1 MVKLN
6 KIYTRTGDKGT
17 TALVRGPRRF
27 KDDIRV
33 CAYGSVDETNA
44 FIGVAR
50 LHAPNDKNIGGVL
63 ARIQNDLFDLGSD
76 LATPGSDEDQQYP
89 ALRITQAQIDW
100 LEQQIDL
107 FNENLAPL
115 KSFVLPAG
123 TPLAAA
129 LHVVRTV
136 SRRAERDCVSIIAVE
151 PDTSLMP
158 QIYLNRLSDLMFV
171 LSRVANKN
179 GETDVLWQPGEHTKS
194 AKPET
199 K

>member
-6 KIYTRTGDKGT
+6 KIYTRTGDKGS
-17 TALVRGPRRF
+17 TALVRGPRRL

-50 LHAPNDKNIGGVL
+50 LHAKGNNNVDTVL

-76 LATPGSDEDQQYP
+76 LATPGSDEGQEYP
-89 ALRITQAQIDW
+89 SLRTTQVQINW
-100 LEQQIDL
+100 LEQKIDL
-107 FNENLAPL
+107 YNENLQPL

-123 TPLAAA
+123 SPLAAA

-136 SRRAERDCVSIIAVE
+136 SRRAERECVSLIVAE
-151 PDTSLMP
+151 PNTSPLP

-171 LSRVANKN
+171 LARVANQN
-179 GETDVLWQPGEHTKS
+179 GTIDILWQPGQNTDTTK
-194 AKPET
+194 PDT